1 MVACALGGSGRAT
14 YGGHMV
20 VELTQDAKPRDAA
33 FEALTVFTREAYE
46 KETFRNNAEAILD
59 ATHANGYFRY
69 SIRMIKPIQKGE
81 EILCTYGW
89 DFHKRTTLA
98 QGGPWDS
105 AALDPAAACTM

>member
-1 MVACALGGSGRAT
+1 
-14 YGGHMV
+14 MV

-33 FEALTVFTREAYE
+33 FEALTVFTWEAYE

-59 ATHANGYFRY
+59 ATHANGSCRY

-89 DFHKRTTLA
+89 DFHQRTTLA